1 MDSSAGGISWEHPF
15 VAAIFLQGKPRL
27 ANLLVRADHCDH
39 GAWKTRLRVS
49 PIMLQMIA
57 SESFIR
63 CHRRIGRRTLNECR
77 ASPRPARR
85 LLPPVVPIFNP
96 GGASPRFLPPG
107 RACASFGLSGIFLG
121 QAKWDGGTPKK
132 TRLSSGSRQ
141 SGWVSLLRQFAI
153 RITGKQG
160 PGRRA
165 GGGVTRGIRAGCDSM
180 QKPCSHDTSRIARA
194 NQMAR
199 VAEEL
204 LLECRSGGGSGLIP
218 PMPQPGPI
226 QKILPKID
234 YPFACWKMFSL
245 AAPRGQTVSCGGS

>member
-1 MDSSAGGISWEHPF
+1 MSVGRLLAPRGDFCRPLCQFSTPAGRLPDSYRQAGRVRLLVYPGFFWVKPSGTEELPKRPDFLQAPVKAGGSLF
-15 VAAIFLQGKPRL
+15 FGSSRS
-27 ANLLVRADHCDH
+27 
-39 GAWKTRLRVS
+39 GS
-49 PIMLQMIA
+49 P
-57 SESFIR
+57 
-63 CHRRIGRRTLNECR
+63 GNK
-77 ASPRPARR
+77 
-85 LLPPVVPIFNP
+85 
-96 GGASPRFLPPG
+96 G
-107 RACASFGLSGIFLG
+107 RAAV
-121 QAKWDGGTPKK
+121 
-132 TRLSSGSRQ
+132 R
-141 SGWVSLLRQFAI
+141 V
-153 RITGKQG
+153 
-160 PGRRA
+160 
-165 GGGVTRGIRAGCDSM
+165 GGVTRGIRAGCDSM